1 MPEREII
8 STKQSAFPVK
18 DVVKITSS
26 EKSLIQDL
34 KDTAQA
40 NNLDC
45 LSAPS
50 LGAFKKITVLRER
63 KDEDFIVMI
72 NPVIVDGFGEKVI
85 LESDSLKSEDNFR
98 LLAEMILVEYQNEHS
113 ENVERMFTDYSS
125 YYIQIEVDEFENENP

>member
-8 STKQSAFPVK
+8 STKQSASLAK
-18 DVVKITSS
+18 DVFKITSS

-45 LSAPS
+45 LSAPA

-63 KDEDFIVMI
+63 QDEDFIVMI
-72 NPVIVDGFGEKVI
+72 NPVIIDGFGEKVI
-85 LESDSLKSEDNFR
+85 LESDSLKNEDKFR
-98 LLAEMILVEYQNEHS
+98 LLAEMILVEYQNEFS
-113 ENVERMFTDYSS
+113 ENVQRMFTDYSS
-125 YYIQIEVDEFENENP
+125 YYIQVEVGEFENESP

>member
-8 STKQSAFPVK
+8 STKQSTYLVK

-34 KDTAQA
+34 KDTALA
-40 NNLDC
+40 NDLDC

-72 NPVIVDGFGEKVI
+72 NPVIIDGFGEKVI
-85 LESDSLKSEDNFR
+85 FESDSLENEDKFR
-98 LLAEMILVEYQNEHS
+98 LLAEIILVEYQNEFS

-125 YYIQIEVDEFENENP
+125 YYIQVEVNEFENENP